1 MRLNKSQKELVLQWI
16 AEGVRSDVMNRRA
29 AKEAEPFKVTRQQVD
44 YYRKQCDAEIK
55 NILGREEF
63 QALNTGLALRSVR
76 VEKLKKLAELMEL
89 DLFGKLL
96 WVDRLKSVGGGPNF
110 TTFIE
115 KEFNKAEVDAY
126 SRILDDIAKELGHR
140 VHKTELSTDPAGEIH
155 VTFHNPYAPS
165 DE

>member
-1 MRLNKSQKELVLQWI
+1 MRLNKTQKELLFQWI
-16 AEGVRSDVMNRRA
+16 AEGIKPGEINKRA
-29 AKEAEPFKVTRQQVD
+29 AIEPDPFKVTRQQVE
-44 YYRKQCDAEIK
+44 YYRRKSGQVIK
-55 NILGREEF
+55 KIQDQGEF
-63 QALNTGLALRSVR
+63 KALNTGLALRSVR
-76 VEKLKKLAELMEL
+76 VEKLKQLAELMEL

-96 WVDRLKSVGGGPNF
+96 WVDKFKSVGGGPNF